1 MRDPSINP
9 RGEIAPPNPLRGKSV
24 LITGGAQRIGR
35 AIGLAMAEAGADV
48 AITFLT
54 SKGAAQ
60 QTVVEI
66 AGCGVRS
73 LALQCD
79 VREEKSILAAVKE
92 VTREFGGIDVLIN
105 NAAIYETIEIDQ
117 ITPEQWGDMFATN
130 NRGPFLFS
138 RACAAE
144 LRKRRG
150 RIINLGSLGGLCPWT
165 SHAHYCASK
174 AALHLQT
181 QILAKAW
188 APKIAVNCV
197 APGLIDLQNIDLRN
211 KDLRKKEKKPSAFMR
226 KMAAKT
232 PMGRNGT
239 AADVVA
245 AALFFASAP
254 HFITGQILFVD
265 GGLALV

>member
-1 MRDPSINP
+1 
-9 RGEIAPPNPLRGKSV
+9 
-24 LITGGAQRIGR
+24 
-35 AIGLAMAEAGADV
+35 MAEAGADV

-54 SKGAAQ
+54 SKDAAQ
-60 QTVVEI
+60 KTVVEI

-79 VREEKSILAAVKE
+79 VREEKSILAAVRE

-105 NAAIYETIEIDQ
+105 NAAIYQTIEIEQ
-117 ITPEQWGDMFATN
+117 ITPQQWGDMFAVN

-138 RACAAE
+138 RACAVE

-150 RIINLGSLGGLCPWT
+150 RIINLGSLGGSRPWT

-197 APGLIDLQNIDLRN
+197 APGLIDLQ
-211 KDLRKKEKKPSAFMR
+211 EKKPSAFMR
-226 KMAAKT
+226 KMAVKT
-232 PMGRNGT
+232 PMGRNGS
-239 AADVVA
+239 AVDVVA
-245 AALFFASAP
+245 ATLFFASAP

>member
-1 MRDPSINP
+1 MRLRDVVCAMKKPAIGP
-9 RGEIAPPNPLRGKSV
+9 RGQIVPSHPLRGKSV

-35 AIGLAMAEAGADV
+35 AIALAMAEAGADV
-48 AITFLT
+48 AITFLN

-60 QTVVEI
+60 KTVVEI
-66 AGCGVRS
+66 AGYGVRS

-79 VREEKSILAAVKE
+79 IRDETSILAAIKE
-92 VTREFGGIDVLIN
+92 VVREFGGIDVLVN
-105 NAAIYETIEIDQ
+105 NAAIYETVEIDQ
-117 ITPEQWGDMFATN
+117 ITPEQWDDLFATN
-130 NRGPFLFS
+130 SRGPFLFS
-138 RACAAE
+138 RACAPE
-144 LRKRRG
+144 LLKRNG
-150 RIINLGSLGGLCPWT
+150 RIINLGSLGGMRPWT

-188 APKIAVNCV
+188 APEIALNCV
-197 APGLIDLQNIDLRN
+197 APGMIDLHS
-211 KDLRKKEKKPSAFMR
+211 KDKKPSAFMR
-226 KMAAKT
+226 KLAAKT
-232 PMGRNGT
+232 PMQRNGT

-265 GGLALV
+265 GGLALM